1 MSASRS
7 SKRMMEPKTVEEPPE
22 DFDQSKSD
30 RGAEEETHQAE
41 FAGK

>member
-1 MSASRS
+1 MSDVT
-7 SKRMMEPKTVEEPPE
+7 TVTDLEL
-22 DFDQSKSD
+22 DFDLWKSD

>member
-1 MSASRS
+1 ME
-7 SKRMMEPKTVEEPPE
+7 KREHVEVLSE
-22 DFDQSKSD
+22 DFDLWKFD